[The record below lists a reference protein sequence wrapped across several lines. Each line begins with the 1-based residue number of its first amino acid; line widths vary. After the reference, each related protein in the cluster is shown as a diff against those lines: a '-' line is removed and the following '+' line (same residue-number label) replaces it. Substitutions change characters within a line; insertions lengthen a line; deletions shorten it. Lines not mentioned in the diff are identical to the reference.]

1 MHRAIKPSQR
11 QQGTKDRLG
20 FTFKLDWAANK
31 PQTVSREREDDLDS
45 ISIRTASI
53 ALVGAEKRG
62 IKPSEQKQRTKEH
75 LGELLKCIRPQT
87 IHEL

>member
-20 FTFKLDWAANK
+20 FTFKLNWAANK

-45 ISIRTASI
+45 IYNMAAFI
-53 ALVGAEKRG
+53 AFVGAENRG
-62 IKPSEQKQRTKEH
+62 IKPSEQKQGTKEH
-75 LGELLKCIRPQT
+75 LWRLLKCISTQT
-87 IHEL
+87 IYGL